1 MIEESAFEECSALET
16 VTFPKSL
23 KEVSTK
29 AFYNCNLK
37 KVDLSQTQV
46 ETIGMGAFAHNAQ
59 CEEVYLPKTL
69 KTFEGED
76 EGAFSSCGVKKA
88 VCSAVEPP
96 KTISGVYDFITGE
109 KKTDPVDWVNIFS
122 GFDDDFVLEVP
133 AGSEEKYRSA
143 NGWKNAANNIATGIR
158 GVKASQGKVGV
169 YDITGKRYM
178 NHDDAQTVN
187 TLQRGVYI
195 INGKKVLVK

>member
-69 KTFEGED
+69 KTFE
-76 EGAFSSCGVKKA
+76 VKTR
-88 VCSAVEPP
+88 VL
-96 KTISGVYDFITGE
+96 FL
-109 KKTDPVDWVNIFS
+109 PVV
-122 GFDDDFVLEVP
+122 
-133 AGSEEKYRSA
+133 
-143 NGWKNAANNIATGIR
+143 
-158 GVKASQGKVGV
+158 
-169 YDITGKRYM
+169 
-178 NHDDAQTVN
+178 
-187 TLQRGVYI
+187 
-195 INGKKVLVK
+195 